1 MSEFTSERKEIPCS
15 ELGVHECTFVAH
27 GESPAEIVEQFAK
40 HLRSEYGI
48 DLPDTDEILEGRTPT
63 ERLMEGRISKDAALV
78 VTRLREKLGIDV
90 EPSEDSPDLPRPGIV
105 AFRGPSG
112 QTPLTG

>member
-1 MSEFTSERKEIPCS
+1 MSEFTSERKEMHCS
-15 ELGVHECTFVAH
+15 ELGVHECDFVAH
-27 GESPAEIVEQFAK
+27 GETPAEVVEQFAA

-48 DLPDTDEILEGRTPT
+48 DLPDVDQILEGRTPAD
-63 ERLMEGRISKDAALV
+63 RLMEGRISKDAALV

-90 EPSEDSPDLPRPGIV
+90 ETRKEPPEMPRPGAIPV
-105 AFRGPSG
+105 KGPAG